1 MEEVKERVEGQKM
14 AEQPTYEELKNY
26 CNQLMMQR
34 NQIVAQRDQIVQQLN
49 QITNVIN
56 KLPWLFEV
64 VKNQSAFNGDFVQFC
79 IREIEAI
86 LTPPPATEES
96 KEDTKE

>member
-1 MEEVKERVEGQKM
+1 MGEVKEKVEEQKK

-34 NQIVAQRDQIVQQLN
+34 NQIANQLN
-49 QITNVIN
+49 QVTNVVN

-64 VKNQSAFNGDFVQFC
+64 VKNQSSFNPTFVRLC
-79 IREIEAI
+79 VEEIENI
-86 LTPPPATEES
+86 MTPPHAEED
-96 KEDTKE
+96 KDIDKK

>member
-1 MEEVKERVEGQKM
+1 MGELKGKVEEQKK

-34 NQIVAQRDQIVQQLN
+34 NQIANQLN
-49 QITNVIN
+49 QITNVVN

-64 VKNQSAFNGDFVQFC
+64 VKNQSSFNPTFVKLC
-79 IREIEAI
+79 VEEIETI
-86 LTPPPATEES
+86 MTPPPAEEN
-96 KEDTKE
+96 KDTDKK

>member
-1 MEEVKERVEGQKM
+1 MGEVKEKVEEQKK

-34 NQIVAQRDQIVQQLN
+34 NQIANQLN
-49 QITNVIN
+49 QVTNVVN

-64 VKNQSAFNGDFVQFC
+64 VKNQSSFNPTFVKFC
-79 IREIEAI
+79 VKEIEAI
-86 LTPPPATEES
+86 MTPPPAEENKDTD
-96 KEDTKE
+96 KE

>member
-1 MEEVKERVEGQKM
+1 MGEVKEKVEEQKK

-34 NQIVAQRDQIVQQLN
+34 NQIANQLN
-49 QITNVIN
+49 QVTNVVN

-64 VKNQSAFNGDFVQFC
+64 VKNQSSFNPTFVKLC
-79 IREIEAI
+79 IKEIETI
-86 LTPPPATEES
+86 MTPPPEEKS
-96 KEDTKE
+96 KDTDKK